1 MLYRMLGVMP
11 TITITVT
18 KDSVVCRVSC
28 PPSPLPSL
36 RTVWYAGCLLFIV
49 QYSNIIQ
56 QSTQITIKNKT
67 RKTYI

>member
-1 MLYRMLGVMP
+1 MERR
-11 TITITVT
+11 
-18 KDSVVCRVSC
+18 KEKQE
-28 PPSPLPSL
+28 
-36 RTVWYAGCLLFIV
+36 LFIVV